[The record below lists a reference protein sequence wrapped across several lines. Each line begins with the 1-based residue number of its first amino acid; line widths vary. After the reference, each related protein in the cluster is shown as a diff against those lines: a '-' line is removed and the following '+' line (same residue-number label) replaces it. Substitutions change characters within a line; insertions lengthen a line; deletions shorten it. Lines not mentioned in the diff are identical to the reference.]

1 MEGHSGC
8 QGNPQD
14 QLDELEDTRDAENAK
29 YLDYADDAIVVGGRG
44 CTARARVVD
53 AILSPHLE
61 VQSISMRLPLSLQP
75 LPLGPTLSESS
86 LVDARA
92 VE

>member
-29 YLDYADDAIVVGGRG
+29 YLDYADDAIVVAGRG
-44 CTARARVVD
+44 QAVGLRILDAVLPPRA
-53 AILSPHLE
+53 
-61 VQSISMRLPLSLQP
+61 
-75 LPLGPTLSESS
+75 SS
-86 LVDARA
+86 
-92 VE
+92 